1 MSELVRPRHGVV
13 LVNLGTP
20 DEPTPTAVRRFLRE
34 FLSDR
39 RVVNIPRLIWLAILH
54 LFILPFR
61 PHHVAELYRSVWSEG
76 DSPIR
81 RILKEQSAALQ
92 QRLQNNHP
100 DIELYVV
107 PAMTYGN
114 PSLASALDQLQQ
126 QGVEQVA
133 VLPLYPQ
140 YSVTTTA
147 PVYDAVQRW
156 CATQTALPAL
166 SLMKDYYKHPL
177 YLQALARKI
186 QDFWQQDGQPT
197 RLLFSFHG
205 LPQAFIDNGDP
216 YFDRCRETAMRVAAI
231 LGLESD
237 AWAYAFQSRLGS
249 QPWIKPYTDEL
260 LQTWGAQGISTVHTV
275 CPGFSADC
283 LETLE
288 EMALRNRDVFL
299 QAGGK
304 HYEYIP
310 ALNADEDHIELMEAL
325 IEPTLRT

>member
-1 MSELVRPRHGVV
+1 
-13 LVNLGTP
+13 
-20 DEPTPTAVRRFLRE
+20 
-34 FLSDR
+34 
-39 RVVNIPRLIWLAILH
+39 
-54 LFILPFR
+54 
-61 PHHVAELYRSVWSEG
+61 
-76 DSPIR
+76 
-81 RILKEQSAALQ
+81 
-92 QRLQNNHP
+92 
-100 DIELYVV
+100 
-107 PAMTYGN
+107 
-114 PSLASALDQLQQ
+114 
-126 QGVEQVA
+126 
-133 VLPLYPQ
+133 
-140 YSVTTTA
+140 
-147 PVYDAVQRW
+147 
-156 CATQTALPAL
+156 
-166 SLMKDYYKHPL
+166 
-177 YLQALARKI
+177 LARKI